1 MAFTR
6 DVLISDIVYG
16 YHKATSISMDKDGT
30 VIYVSS
36 WKNEEESE
44 SQFYTG
50 RTTAIPM
57 PDTAQSA
64 EQSLLDAETWALNNG
79 YYPEYIDEAQAALDA
94 VLPILTDEQAEQVP
108 DAFPLWAA
116 GVAYKVGDRIR
127 YTGSL
132 YKCVQ
137 AHTSQEGWE
146 PPVATSLWSAI
157 GEPGEIPEWVQ
168 PTGSHDAY
176 SKDDLVRHSNKIW
189 RSLVDANVWEPGAP
203 GTETLWAEE

>member
-1 MAFTR
+1 
-6 DVLISDIVYG
+6 
-16 YHKATSISMDKDGT
+16 
-30 VIYVSS
+30 
-36 WKNEEESE
+36 
-44 SQFYTG
+44 
-50 RTTAIPM
+50 M

>member
-1 MAFTR
+1 MPFERT
-6 DVLISDIVYG
+6 VLIDGIVYG
-16 YHKATSISMDKDGT
+16 YHRAASVTSDAGGSR
-30 VIYVSS
+30 VYVES
-36 WKNEEESE
+36 WESADDAQNPAK
-44 SQFYTG
+44 SPRVRAF
-50 RTTAIPM
+50 AV
-57 PDTAQSA
+57 PDTAEA
-64 EQSLLDAETWALNNG
+64 AAALLASCENWARDNE
-79 YYPEYIDEAQAALDA
+79 YPEYIDEAQAALDA
-94 VLPILTDEQAEQVP
+94 VLPILTDEQAEQVL
-108 DAFPLWAA
+108 DAFPPWAA

-132 YKCVQ
+132 YKCIQ

-176 SKDDLVRHSNKIW
+176 NKNDLVRHSDKIW

-203 GTETLWAEE
+203 GTETLWTEE